1 MAIRKRCLPLLMLMF
16 CASRMVAQND
26 DCEVTIN
33 KALEEFN
40 SGHFYTIPSVLSP
53 CLEQFTKEQSQRAYL
68 LLTQAYLLL
77 DDPISARQSYLSLLR
92 ANPEFQTDTALH
104 AIDVIYLSKK
114 FTATPI
120 FSWMVKM
127 GSNITMPR
135 VIYDR
140 DVFAEPGV
148 KEDYNLKIGYQ
159 AGIGGDYNFNDR
171 IHARMEAVYSLV
183 TYQHQT
189 VNYFEQDSKQLID
202 RQNWLNIP
210 LTVIYGDNK
219 GKYRPYGYLGYSVQ
233 YLVRDKANITLS
245 NNRPVLTSG
254 EPGDDGRREDA
265 REESPTFDFLN
276 RRNRLN
282 QSILFGGG
290 TKIKI
295 GLDFIFID
303 VRYSM
308 GLKNIASVPG
318 SYTDAD
324 ANPISNGFVTDQEA
338 AVRFAHV
345 DDLFRLDNV
354 MISFGFLRPLYKP
367 RELKRART
375 GSLMKQTKR

>member
-1 MAIRKRCLPLLMLMF
+1 MF

-33 KALEEFN
+33 RALEEFN
-40 SGHFYTIPSVLSP
+40 SGHFYTIPAVLSP

-77 DDPISARQSYLSLLR
+77 DDPISARQSYLSLLK

-104 AIDVIYLSKK
+104 AIDVVYLSKR

-127 GSNITMPR
+127 GCNITMPR

-140 DVFAEPGV
+140 DLFAEPGV
-148 KEDYNLKIGYQ
+148 KENYNMKIGYQ
-159 AGIGGDYNFNDR
+159 AGIGGDYNFTDR
-171 IHARMEAVYSLV
+171 IQARMEAVYSVV

-189 VNYFEQDSKQLID
+189 TNYFEQDSKQLID
-202 RQNWLNIP
+202 RQNWLTIP
-210 LTVIYGDNK
+210 LTVMYGDHK

-276 RRNRLN
+276 RRNRFN

-324 ANPISNGFVTDQEA
+324 ANAISNGFVTGQEA

-354 MISFGFLRPLYKP
+354 MVSFGFLRPLYKP
-367 RELKRART
+367 RELKRTRT
-375 GSLMKQTKR
+375 GSVMKQLRR

>member
-16 CASRMVAQND
+16 CASRMVVAQND

-33 KALEEFN
+33 RALEEFN
-40 SGHFYTIPSVLSP
+40 NGHFYTIPAVLSP

-77 DDPISARQSYLSLLR
+77 DDPISARQSYLSLLK

-104 AIDVIYLSKK
+104 AIDVIYLSKR

-140 DVFAEPGV
+140 DLFAEPGV

-159 AGIGGDYNFNDR
+159 AGIGGDYNFTDR
-171 IHARMEAVYSLV
+171 IQARMEAVYSLV

-189 VNYFEQDSKQLID
+189 TNYFEQDSKQLID
-202 RQNWLNIP
+202 RQNWLTIP
-210 LTVIYGDNK
+210 VTVIYGDNK
-219 GKYRPYGYLGYSVQ
+219 GKYRPYGYLGYSAQ

-245 NNRPVLTSG
+245 NNRPVLTG

-276 RRNRLN
+276 RRNRFN
-282 QSILFGGG
+282 QSILVGGG
-290 TKIKI
+290 TRIKI

-324 ANPISNGFVTDQEA
+324 ADPISNSFVTDQEA

-345 DDLFRLDNV
+345 DDLFRLDNLMV
-354 MISFGFLRPLYKP
+354 SFGFLRPLYKP

-375 GSLMKQTKR
+375 GSVMKQLKR

>member
-1 MAIRKRCLPLLMLMF
+1 MAIRKRCLLLLMLMF
-16 CASRMVAQND
+16 CASHMVAQND
-26 DCEVTIN
+26 DCEITIN

-40 SGHFYTIPSVLSP
+40 NGHFYTIPAVLSP

-77 DDPISARQSYLSLLR
+77 DDPISARQSYLSLLK
-92 ANPEFQTDTALH
+92 ANPEFQTDTAVH
-104 AIDVIYLSKK
+104 AIDVIYLSKR

-127 GSNITMPR
+127 GSNITIPR

-140 DVFAEPGV
+140 DLFAEPGV
-148 KEDYNLKIGYQ
+148 KENYNMKIGYQ
-159 AGIGGDYNFNDR
+159 AGIGGEYNFTDR
-171 IHARMEAVYSLV
+171 IQARMEAVYSLV

-189 VNYFEQDSKQLID
+189 TNYFEQDSKQLID
-202 RQNWLNIP
+202 RQNWLTIP
-210 LTVIYGDNK
+210 LTVMYGDNK

-254 EPGDDGRREDA
+254 EPGEDGRREDA

-282 QSILFGGG
+282 QAILVGGG

-303 VRYSM
+303 IRYSM

-318 SYTDAD
+318 SYTDPD
-324 ANPISNGFVTDQEA
+324 ANPISNGFVTNQEA

-354 MISFGFLRPLYKP
+354 MVSFGFLRPLYKP
-367 RELKRART
+367 RELKRTRT
-375 GSLMKQTKR
+375 GSVMKKLKR